1 VAAGDPHLY
10 AVNAQTGRQLWQLD
24 TGDWLASGPV
34 IADGV
39 VYLAGKDGTVM
50 AWNITS
56 NE

>member
-1 VAAGDPHLY
+1 
-10 AVNAQTGRQLWQLD
+10 VNAQTGRQLWQLD